1 MQKHYLN
8 VLAIAGSDSA
18 AGAGIQADIKTCL
31 ANGIYATTVI
41 TAVTAQNTCGVK
53 DFCPVEP
60 SMIDAQLDA
69 VITDIRPDAVKTG
82 MLPDADTIKR
92 TSDAMRRYNLDNIV
106 VDPVMVATSG
116 DMLTSSDTCNA
127 LITHLFPIAKIITPN
142 IPEAERLS
150 GIAIRS
156 QGDVI
161 AAAEQILSKTGA
173 EHILIKGGHG
183 ISTDSGMIVDT
194 LVCRHGNVTE
204 FEHVFLPSNNTHG
217 TGCTLSSAIASN
229 LAKGHEV
236 KEACRLA
243 IDWLSAAIKAGASLA
258 LGHGHGPVNHIW
270 EIKDFCTK

>member
-1 MQKHYLN
+1 MQKHY
-8 VLAIAGSDSA
+8 LAIAGSDSA

-31 ANGIYATTVI
+31 ANGVYATTVI

-53 DFCPVEP
+53 DFCSVEP
-60 SMIDAQLDA
+60 YMIDAQLDA

-82 MLPDADTIKR
+82 MLPNADTIKR
-92 TSDAMRRYNLDNIV
+92 IGDAMRRYNLDNIV

-161 AAAEQILSKTGA
+161 AAAEQILSKTGT

-258 LGHGHGPVNHIW
+258 LGHGHGPVNHLW